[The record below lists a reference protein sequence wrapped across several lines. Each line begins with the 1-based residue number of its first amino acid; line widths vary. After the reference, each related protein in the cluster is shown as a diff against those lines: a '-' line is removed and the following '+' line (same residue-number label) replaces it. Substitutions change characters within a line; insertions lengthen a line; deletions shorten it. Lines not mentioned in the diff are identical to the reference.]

1 MKARPIACF
10 AVCLALLLA
19 VGCGLPNAGETETP
33 TRTDTE
39 AAVEPRPSAEQSDP
53 LTDRPSSIP
62 HETDEAPTKP
72 RETVADDVSDSETD
86 AIVKPSE
93 TDVPE
98 TDRVTNTDRGE
109 SETVIP
115 TPEPPKPT
123 ETETETETETATDA
137 ERETDAP
144 ARTAFTVRLDPN
156 GGELADETMTVTYGA
171 EYTLPRPM
179 RIGHEFVGWQYG
191 DTILEQSGTW
201 LIAEDV
207 TLTAVWRKA

>member
-1 MKARPIACF
+1 MKARMVACL

-62 HETDEAPTKP
+62 RETDEAPTKP
-72 RETVADDVSDSETD
+72 RETVADDVSDSGTD

-109 SETVIP
+109 SETAAS

-123 ETETETETETATDA
+123 ETGTETETATE

-144 ARTAFTVRLDPN
+144 ARTSFTVRLDPN
-156 GGELADETMTVTYGA
+156 GGELADETMPVTYGA
-171 EYTLPRPM
+171 PYTLPRPM
-179 RIGHEFVGWQYG
+179 RIGYEFVGWQYG
-191 DTILEQSGTW
+191 DTILERSGTW

-207 TLTAVWRKA
+207 TLTAVWLKA